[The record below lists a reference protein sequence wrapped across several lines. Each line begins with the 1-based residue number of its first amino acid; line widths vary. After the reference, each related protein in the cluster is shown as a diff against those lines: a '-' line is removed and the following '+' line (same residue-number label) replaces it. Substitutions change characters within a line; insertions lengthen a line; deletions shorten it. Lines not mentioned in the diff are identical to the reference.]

1 MKGEQGTT
9 GHAMPM
15 GPLRQAGPRYEKP
28 RKATK
33 AKRDRAKAKARRIMQ
48 KLSRRRNRR

>member
-1 MKGEQGTT
+1 MISEKLGRTFS
-9 GHAMPM
+9 MRM
-15 GPLRQAGPRYEKP
+15 GRVSAPGPRYEKT

-33 AKRDRAKAKARRIMQ
+33 TKRDRAKAKARRIMQ

>member
-33 AKRDRAKAKARRIMQ
+33 AKRDRAKVKAQRLMAKQ
-48 KLSRRRNRR
+48 SRRRNRL

>member
-33 AKRDRAKAKARRIMQ
+33 AKRDRAKAKRRRLMV
-48 KLSRRRNRR
+48 KHSRRRNRV